1 MSELKN
7 KEIVPWHDFV
17 AGSLGGMAQVIVGQP
32 MDTIKTRLQIEGPTG
47 RFSGPMDCLRK
58 TINNEGFLGLY
69 KGMASPLIGVAAVNA
84 LLFAAYS
91 NFKKMQEPYPG
102 GPLTLGQIAIAGA
115 GGGIV
120 NAMLASP
127 VEMLKIRMQA
137 QYGAGSTVR
146 YSGPVDCARQLIRDH
161 GVRHGLMRGYWITI
175 VREIPGYAGF
185 YAGFE
190 GMKRYLTP
198 SGENPA
204 TYPLGL
210 FSLMASGATGG
221 VSYWFACYPLDML
234 KSLASIFTKLQC
246 NQLSLCFA
254 QIQNQPNPPKGAFYI
269 VDAAKQ
275 VYKEGGIKPFFRGF
289 SPTIIRAVPAA
300 AATFTTYELVMR
312 ALSGL

>member
-1 MSELKN
+1 MAAELKQ

-17 AGSLGGMAQVIVGQP
+17 AGSLGGMAQVTVGQP
-32 MDTIKTRLQIEGPTG
+32 MDTIKTRLQIEGPNG
-47 RFSGPMDCLRK
+47 RFVGPMDCLRK
-58 TINNEGFLGLY
+58 TIKNEGFLGLY
-69 KGMASPLIGVAAVNA
+69 KGMASPLVGVAAVNA

-91 NFKKMQEPYPG
+91 NFKKIQEPYPG
-102 GPLTLGQIAIAGA
+102 GPLTLTQIGIAGA
-115 GGGIV
+115 GAGIV
-120 NAMLASP
+120 NAVLASP
-127 VEMLKIRMQA
+127 VELLKIKMQA
-137 QYGAGSTVR
+137 QYGAGSTVH
-146 YSGPVDCARQLIRDH
+146 YSGPVDCARQLIKEH
-161 GVRHGLMRGYWITI
+161 GIRHGLMRGYWITVI
-175 VREIPGYAGF
+175 REIPGYAGF

-198 SGENPA
+198 VGENPA

-210 FSLMASGATGG
+210 LSLMASGASGG

-234 KSLASIFTKLQC
+234 KSM
-246 NQLSLCFA
+246 
-254 QIQNQPNPPKGAFYI
+254 IQNQSNPPKGAFYI

-275 VYKEGGIKPFFRGF
+275 VYREGGIKPFFRGF